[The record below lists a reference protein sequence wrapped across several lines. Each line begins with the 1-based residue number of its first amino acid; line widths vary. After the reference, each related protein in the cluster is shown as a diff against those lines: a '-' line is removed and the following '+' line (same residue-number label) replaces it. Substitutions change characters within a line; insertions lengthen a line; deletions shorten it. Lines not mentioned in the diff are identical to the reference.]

1 MRQMKDSG
9 IEWIGKIP
17 QDWDIERIQWHLEEV
32 NEINNPIQTTYIL
45 SLNNKVGVIPY
56 DDRDNMGNK
65 AKDDYSQ
72 YKLAYPDTLVM
83 NSMNVIIGSV
93 GISKYFGCV
102 SPVYYVF
109 KHNENTDLR
118 YINYIFQ
125 CEKFQKEL
133 RKYANGILEIRLR
146 ISVHDT
152 LRRCMPCPNL
162 SEQKRIADYLDEKCT
177 EIDNAI
183 AKTTASIEEYKK
195 LKQAIITKAV
205 TKGICGNRPMKDSGI
220 EWIGEIPSDW
230 EICKVRHIG
239 TLQNGISKG
248 GEFFGSGFPFV
259 SYGDVYR
266 NISLPACVDGLVQ
279 SSSEEQK
286 LYSVQEGDIFFTRT
300 SETIE
305 EVGFSS
311 VCEND
316 IPKATFAGFLIR
328 LRPNKNKIY
337 SGFSKYYF
345 RSSHHRSFLVKEMN
359 LVTRASLGQSLLKSM
374 FVLLPGMN
382 EQYEIAEYLDSKCN
396 EIDNITSRKQQLITE
411 LEAYKK
417 SLIYEYVTGKKEV
430 V

>member
-195 LKQAIITKAV
+195 LKQSIITKAV
-205 TKGICGNRPMKDSGI
+205 TKGIRGNRPMKDSGI

-230 EICKVRHIG
+230 KTLRGKMLFYEVNNRSDDGDEELLTVSHITGITPRSVKNVNMFMSESLVDYKICEV
-239 TLQNGISKG
+239 
-248 GEFFGSGFPFV
+248 
-259 SYGDVYR
+259 
-266 NISLPACVDGLVQ
+266 
-279 SSSEEQK
+279 
-286 LYSVQEGDIFFTRT
+286 GDIAANTMWLWQGAIGVSRYRGVISPSYNT
-300 SETIE
+300 YRQR
-305 EVGFSS
+305 SS
-311 VCEND
+311 VFDSTYLDYMLRIGPLVNVYKTYSTG
-316 IPKATFAGFLIR
+316 IVASR
-328 LRPNKNKIY
+328 LRLYPKD
-337 SGFSKYYF
+337 
-345 RSSHHRSFLVKEMN
+345 FLSIHFPVPPMQEQ
-359 LVTRASLGQSLLKSM
+359 VELG
-374 FVLLPGMN
+374 V
-382 EQYEIAEYLDSKCN
+382 YLNFKCN
-396 EIDNITSRKQQLITE
+396 EIDNIISRKQQLITE